1 MTKNNW
7 SPVEKQ
13 FFQRQDIQKQSTKIP
28 YILVDNFPDLGFL
41 TSLRFLEWVSKNPEG
56 VISLPTG
63 KTPEYFIKWTH
74 HFLSNWDDK
83 DLVYLRKENGLDID
97 QKPDLSRLK
106 FVQIDEF
113 YPMDPSQHNS
123 FFNYVNNFYL
133 SGFGISRENA
143 LLINCAEIP
152 LVDAKQWKD
161 IFPNSTI
168 DLTLRYRD
176 PKSELE
182 KVQQSSIY
190 LIDQWCTEY
199 EEKIRNM
206 GGIGFFLGGIGPD
219 GHIAFN
225 VRGSDHNST
234 TRLMETNFETQA
246 A

>member
-7 SPVEKQ
+7 SPVEKR
-13 FFQRQDIQKQSTKIP
+13 FFQRQYIQKQTTKIP

-74 HFLSNWDDK
+74 NFLSNWDDK

-143 LLINCAEIP
+143 L
-152 LVDAKQWKD
+152 
-161 IFPNSTI
+161 
-168 DLTLRYRD
+168 
-176 PKSELE
+176 
-182 KVQQSSIY
+182 
-190 LIDQWCTEY
+190 
-199 EEKIRNM
+199 
-206 GGIGFFLGGIGPD
+206 
-219 GHIAFN
+219 
-225 VRGSDHNST
+225 
-234 TRLMETNFETQA
+234 
-246 A
+246 

>member
-1 MTKNNW
+1 MNQNNW
-7 SPVEKQ
+7 SPVEER
-13 FFQRQDIQKQSTKIP
+13 FFQRQNIQNKTTKIP

-41 TSLRFLEWVSKNPEG
+41 TSLRFLEWVAENPEG

-63 KTPEYFIKWTH
+63 KTPEYFIKWSH
-74 HFLSNWDDK
+74 HLLNNWDDK
-83 DLVYLRKENGLDID
+83 DLESIRKENGLDLAK
-97 QKPDLSRLK
+97 KPDLSQLK

-113 YPMDPSQHNS
+113 YPMDSSQHNS

-133 SGFGISRENA
+133 DGFGISLENA

-152 LVDAKQWKD
+152 LANAKQWD
-161 IFPNSTI
+161 VVFPNGTI

-176 PKSELE
+176 PKFELE
-182 KVQQSSIY
+182 KAQQNSIY

-199 EEKIRNM
+199 EEKIRAM

-234 TRLMETNFETQA
+234 TRLM
-246 A
+246 